1 MCNHVAWLHQCSIC
15 TSTIIISKVKDGLG
29 KAKNLTAT
37 MRANTTKMTALSI
50 AQAAVFLIYAFNG
63 KPKGYRF
70 VGLKAEVE
78 SVLMWRG
85 RLAG

>member
-1 MCNHVAWLHQCSIC
+1 MCNHVAGLHQCSIG

-29 KAKNLTAT
+29 KTKNLTAT
-37 MRANTTKMTALSI
+37 MRANTTKMTTSGI
-50 AQAAVFLIYAFNG
+50 AQAAVFLIYAVNG

-78 SVLMWRG
+78 SVLMWWG
-85 RLAG
+85 RLTG